1 MQSALFR
8 TKCEGIR
15 LCEAGVVAAVP
26 ACFCR
31 LPPVRMRAGRKGR
44 ELFSPPVGR
53 ADGSPCFRRASIAGS
68 FFSLLAG
75 RSDGS
80 PSLRAVRPVWHAQLR
95 KKQSAI
101 FADCFSAER
110 TRFELVVR
118 VHPVRRFSKPVVS
131 ATHPPLRAT
140 FPGPC
145 AGFPHGARRTHALSK
160 GCANIASF
168 RENAKKTDEISRI
181 SLNRCHRRLHF
192 SARVCRVGGS
202 FEFRRCGRSVFAEWF
217 GSALSSDTGISGGVC
232 RGMRI
237 RMMRM
242 RKRAGPRRIRPGA
255 IGRRPI
261 SDIRSPYRR
270 SSADP
275 GS

>member
-31 LPPVRMRAGRKGR
+31 LPPVRMRAGRKGW

-80 PSLRAVRPVWHAQLR
+80 LSLRAVRPVWHTRSYEKAVRDFRGLLL
-95 KKQSAI
+95 
-101 FADCFSAER
+101 AER

-131 ATHPPLRAT
+131 ATHPPLRTT
-140 FPGPC
+140 FPGLC

-181 SLNRCHRRLHF
+181 RPDRGPSRLLSGVSWLCGASRPTTLRTPRQRVSAPVLQVEIAHVGRFCYLWLRRRYSV
-192 SARVCRVGGS
+192 SA
-202 FEFRRCGRSVFAEWF
+202 
-217 GSALSSDTGISGGVC
+217 
-232 RGMRI
+232 
-237 RMMRM
+237 
-242 RKRAGPRRIRPGA
+242 
-255 IGRRPI
+255 
-261 SDIRSPYRR
+261 
-270 SSADP
+270 
-275 GS
+275 